1 MCASMSQHPAM
12 DATFLHGSLPPLLP
26 NTHTLFLTY
35 YILRPWITPF
45 LTQTSIIFSLIIK
58 SLFIFAKMERQP
70 SMKLDLH
77 LTPSEAEPKT
87 MTRDQYEL
95 ARVYHLNIFA

>member
-1 MCASMSQHPAM
+1 
-12 DATFLHGSLPPLLP
+12 
-26 NTHTLFLTY
+26 
-35 YILRPWITPF
+35 
-45 LTQTSIIFSLIIK
+45 
-58 SLFIFAKMERQP
+58 MERQP

-95 ARVYHLNIFA
+95 ARAAAVIAYMQKNKLPRMETVEDKPEKSTKSEPAAEDAEQKPMPQA